1 MPERMRDDLIKEQLM
16 GYANDAAREALQ
28 PGTAEIYRRARR
40 RRRRVAALSV
50 TGVLLVAG
58 AAVGYGLRGTS
69 PIPSINRPRPPVT
82 SQVPNPLPRLAPPR
96 SFVTVIEGGAGAD
109 SSDLAVVSAAT
120 GEPIRSLAPAT
131 THAYSVSQD
140 RAWVYF
146 LSNSPSW
153 GIYRVPYDG
162 GTVEKVTE
170 TSESSA
176 LALSPDG
183 SKVVW
188 EVVSGNRSGLWV
200 RDLIK
205 GTERLLLIPGPVS
218 GADAVNRGSWVW
230 NPDSRHVAMVVTRGL
245 TGVRA
250 GLEMVDVVTGRWR
263 HMLDFDG
270 RDGRDGG
277 LRGCCGAM
285 AWPAGSERIA
295 FVQGTPR
302 DPANPGSPLENRLVY
317 VDPTTGAATPGI
329 ALPSGPN
336 LDLYRLDFDP
346 SGTFMLI
353 GGQDAHSVTTW
364 WSGGGKPVKVRQV
377 RLGDHVPVEVAG
389 ASVGGQW

>member
-50 TGVLLVAG
+50 TCVLLVAG
-58 AAVGYGLRGTS
+58 AAVGYGLRGTAS
-69 PIPSINRPRPPVT
+69 IPSVKQPRPPVT
-82 SQVPNPLPRLAPPR
+82 SPVPNPVPRLAPPQ
-96 SFVTVIEGGAGAD
+96 SFVTLIEGGPGAD

-146 LSNSPSW
+146 LSTSPSS
-153 GIYRVPYDG
+153 GIYRVPYKG
-162 GTVEKVTE
+162 GTVEKVTD
-170 TSESSA
+170 TGESSA
-176 LALSPDG
+176 LAVSPDG

-188 EVVSGNRSGLWV
+188 EVVSGNRPGLRV

-205 GTERLLLIPGPVS
+205 GSERLLLVPGALTGP
-218 GADAVNRGSWVW
+218 DAINRGNWVW
-230 NPDSRHVAMVVTRGL
+230 SPDSRHVAMLVTRGL
-245 TGVRA
+245 TNVRT

-263 HMLDFDG
+263 HMFDFDG
-270 RDGRDGG
+270 RDGR

-285 AWPAGSERIA
+285 AWPAGSQRIA
-295 FVQGTPR
+295 FVQGSLS
-302 DPANPGSPLENRLVY
+302 DPANPDSPVENRLVY
-317 VDPTTGAATPGI
+317 VDPTTGSATPGI

-346 SGTFMLI
+346 TGRFMLV
-353 GGQDAHSVTTW
+353 GGQDAHTVTTW

-377 RLGDHVPVEVAG
+377 RIGDHVPVDVAG

>member
-1 MPERMRDDLIKEQLM
+1 MRDDLIKERLM
-16 GYANDAAREALQ
+16 GYANDGAREALQ

-69 PIPSINRPRPPVT
+69 PIPSVNRPRPPVT
-82 SQVPNPLPRLAPPR
+82 TQAPSPLPRLAPPR
-96 SFVTVIEGGAGAD
+96 SFVTVLEGGQGAD

-146 LSNSPSW
+146 LSNSPSS
-153 GIYRVPYDG
+153 GMYRVPYDG
-162 GTVEKVTE
+162 GTVEKVTD

-176 LALSPDG
+176 LAVSPDG

-188 EVVSGNRSGLWV
+188 QVLSGNRSGLRV

-205 GTERLLLIPGPVS
+205 GTERLLLIPGPV
-218 GADAVNRGSWVW
+218 GGDNAVNRGSWVW
-230 NPDSRHVAMVVTRGL
+230 NPDSRHVAVLVTRGNSPL
-245 TGVRA
+245 RT

-263 HMLDFDG
+263 HMFNFDG
-270 RDGRDGG
+270 RQGRP
-277 LRGCCGAM
+277 RECCEAM
-285 AWPAGSERIA
+285 AWPAGSQRIA
-295 FVQGTPR
+295 FVQGILG
-302 DPANPGSPLENRLVY
+302 DPANPDSRVANRLMY
-317 VDPTTGAATPGI
+317 VDPTTGTVTPGI
-329 ALPSGPN
+329 ALPSGPYLN
-336 LDLYRLDFDP
+336 LFQLDFDP
-346 SGTFMLI
+346 TGRFMLI
-353 GGQDAHSVTTW
+353 GGQDAQAVTTW
-364 WSGGGKPVKVRQV
+364 WSGGGKPVKVREV
-377 RLGDHVPVEVAG
+377 RIGDHVPVEVAG
-389 ASVGGQW
+389 ASLGGQW